1 MSGAAMAELI
11 RTLAGSDEASLPAW
25 WAARCASVLG
35 VDGLAVTLAPEGS
48 ASELVLFSEPFT
60 ARMEDLQYTLGEG
73 PTREATRHSSPFL
86 EPDLAVSEW
95 QWPMFTPAAMDA
107 GLRAVFAFPM
117 RLGAIRVGAMTC
129 YRRSIGP
136 VGRQVFLD
144 ALALADA
151 LTLFMVTVHL
161 PSAPLPA
168 PTSGPERPGAGAPK
182 PELCGPVGQVGWV
195 DLHRAQVHQAA
206 GMLAVDLRV
215 SIVTA
220 LVRLRAVAY
229 AQDRPILEVAQDI
242 LERRL
247 RLSPDAAPCADKR
260 PRRS

>member
-161 PSAPLPA
+161 PSAPTVPA
-168 PTSGPERPGAGAPK
+168 SGP
-182 PELCGPVGQVGWV
+182 CGPVGQVGWV